1 MGGSGDAA
9 ASVLVLVVV
18 LGGGAFLG
26 AGGIAWAS
34 ELAVVTSCMDLHADQ
49 TPATFTATL
58 GNVPDLVTVDAAPY
72 RFSAEEVTIPSRT
85 AGISLGAW
93 WAAPKKPETRVVI
106 VVHGKLSC
114 RHGPAVLLPAGMLH
128 KAGFGVLMID
138 LRNHGT
144 SDRDNGNWARG
155 TDEWQDVL
163 GGFDWLR
170 ARGIPAASI
179 GLAGYSV
186 GAGASVCALGHEPT
200 AAAAWL
206 DSPYSGIVSM
216 KVAGPLKAVLAPVA
230 MVMGQVLGGDP
241 LLGETPEEVFRTRLA
256 GRPVAVVHGDADQ
269 TIPVEQGERLAVAAG
284 VGGTKVTPWIV
295 AGAGHIESAFLQP
308 AEYERRMAAFFKAS
322 LKVG

>member
-1 MGGSGDAA
+1 MRRLLVS
-9 ASVLVLVVV
+9 VLVVV
-18 LGGGAFLG
+18 LAGGVYLG
-26 AGGIAWAS
+26 AGGIAWATT
-34 ELAVVTSCMDLHADQ
+34 LAVDTSCMELHSDQ
-49 TPATFTATL
+49 TPANFTATW
-58 GNVPDLVTVDAAPY
+58 GKPPDVVTVDAAPY
-72 RFSAEEVTIPSRT
+72 RFSAEDVTIPSRT

-93 WAAPKKPETRVVI
+93 WAAPKKGETRAII

-114 RHGPAVLLPAGMLH
+114 RHDPAVLLPAGMLH

-144 SDRDNGNWARG
+144 SDSDNGHWAGG

-170 ARGIPAASI
+170 AKGIPAASI
-179 GLAGYSV
+179 GFAGYSM
-186 GAGASVCALGHEPT
+186 GAGATVYALGHEPS

-206 DSPYSGIVSM
+206 DSPYADIVSMSM
-216 KVAGPLKAVLAPVA
+216 KVAGPLKAVLVPGA

-256 GRPVAVVHGDADQ
+256 GRPVAIVHGDADQ
-269 TIPVEQGERLAVAAG
+269 TIPVEQGERLAAAAG

-295 AGAGHIESAFLQP
+295 AGADHIESAFLQT
-308 AEYERRMAAFFKAS
+308 AEYERRMNAFFKAS
-322 LKVG
+322 LKAG

>member
-1 MGGSGDAA
+1 MRRLL
-9 ASVLVLVVV
+9 VPVLVVV
-18 LGGGAFLG
+18 LGGGAYLG

-34 ELAVVTSCMDLHADQ
+34 ELAVDTSCMDLHADQ
-49 TPATFTATL
+49 TPATFTATW
-58 GNVPDLVTVDAAPY
+58 GKVPDLVTVDAAPY
-72 RFSAEEVTIPSRT
+72 RFPAEEVRIPSRT
-85 AGISLGAW
+85 AGISLGGW
-93 WAAPKKPETRVVI
+93 WAAPKKPETRVVV

-114 RHGPAVLLPAGMLH
+114 RHDPAVLLPAGMLH

-144 SDRDNGNWARG
+144 SDRDNGHWAGG

-179 GLAGYSV
+179 GLAGYSM
-186 GAGASVCALGHEPT
+186 GAGASVYALGHEPT

-206 DSPYSGIVSM
+206 DSPYADIVSMSM
-216 KVAGPLKAVLAPVA
+216 KVAGPLKGVLVPGA

-256 GRPVAVVHGDADQ
+256 GRPVAIVHGDADQ

-284 VGGTKVTPWIV
+284 VGGTEVTPWIV
-295 AGAGHIESAFLQP
+295 AGAGHIESAFLQT